1 MKQPKSHPAAGNRV
15 ATRGGS
21 YSLAVTALVL
31 AILAA
36 VNALCGLL
44 PKSLTRQDIS
54 AAQLYSVTSATKASV
69 GAVTKDVTVYWIVQ
83 AGQEDSVLENLLA
96 KYESLSDRLTVE
108 KKNPDVYPTF
118 AAQYTDGT
126 VENNSLVVVSGEK
139 SRYIGYTELYP
150 AEVDYSTYSYSYSF
164 DGEGLITSAI
174 AYVVSDDLPQLYVLE
189 GHGEA
194 ELSAVFSDQLTKENV
209 EVNTFSLLTENAVPD
224 AADCVLIYAPESDIS
239 EEERDILADYV
250 STGGKLL
257 VLAGPTEDGTLTNL
271 YSLLADYGVTAAD
284 GIVVEGDSSH
294 YAFGYPHIL
303 LPDMADSEITQS
315 LTAENYYAIIPIA
328 QGMTISDSATNV
340 TALLTTSDAS
350 FSKAAGY
357 QLSTYEKEDGDTDG
371 PFAVAVS
378 VADSSGGEIVWFGSS
393 LMLEEGYNDYSSGGN
408 LDMVMN
414 ALSDLVGEREAIAI
428 RSKSLDYNYLTISES
443 TASLLKTV
451 MIGVIP
457 IAFAAVGIYVV
468 AKRRMKRHG

>member
-1 MKQPKSHPAAGNRV
+1 MKKPAFLKENGGSKIALQ
-15 ATRGGS
+15 GGS
-21 YSLAVTALVL
+21 YSLAVTAIVL
-31 AILAA
+31 AILVA
-36 VNALCGLL
+36 VNVLVSVL
-44 PKSLTRQDIS
+44 PTSATRYDIS
-54 AAQLYSVTSATKASV
+54 ATKLYSITSNTKAVIS
-69 GAVTKDVTVYWIVQ
+69 GLTEDVTIYWIVQ
-83 AGQEDSVLENLLA
+83 ADQEDEVISNLLD
-96 KYESLSDRLTVE
+96 KYESLSDHITVV

-118 AAQYTDGT
+118 AAQYTDET
-126 VENNSLVVVSGEK
+126 VYNNSLVV
-139 SRYIGYTELYP
+139 
-150 AEVDYSTYSYSYSF
+150 
-164 DGEGLITSAI
+164 
-174 AYVVSDDLPQLYVLE
+174 E

-271 YSLLADYGVTAAD
+271 YSLLADYGVTAAE

-328 QGMTISDSATNV
+328 QGMTISDSASNV

-357 QLSTYEKEDGDTDG
+357 QLSTYEKEEGDTDG

-378 VADSSGGEIVWFGSS
+378 VADTSGGEIVWFGSS

-408 LDMVMN
+408 LDLVMN

-451 MIGVIP
+451 MIGMIP
-457 IAFAAVGIYVV
+457 ITFAAAGIYVV

>member
-194 ELSAVFSDQLTKENV
+194 ELPEGFQTQLTKESI
-209 EVNTFSLLTENAVPD
+209 ECTALSLLKEDAVPEEAD
-224 AADCVLIYAPESDIS
+224 AVLLYSPASDLS
-239 EEERDILADYV
+239 SRERDILAAYLA
-250 STGGKLL
+250 SGGKLL
-257 VLAGPTEDGTLTNL
+257 VFAGPVKDGTLPNL
-271 YSLLADYGVTAAD
+271 LSLLADYGVEAE
-284 GIVVEGDSSH
+284 EGMVIEEDSQ
-294 YAFGYPHIL
+294 YYVGYPYLL
-303 LPDMADSEITQS
+303 LPEIQSSGITDPLLSEGYYV
-315 LTAENYYAIIPIA
+315 TAPAA
-328 QGMTISDSATNV
+328 QGLRVTGSADV
-340 TALLTTSDAS
+340 TELLTTSDTAY
-350 FSKAAGY
+350 SKAAGY
-357 QLSTYEKEDGDTDG
+357 AITTYEREDGDSSG
-371 PFAVAVS
+371 PFALAVCIGT
-378 VADSSGGEIVWFGSS
+378 DGGGEMVWVASGYF
-393 LMLEEGYNDYSSGGN
+393 LEDAYNDYSSGAN
-408 LDMVMN
+408 LNFTMN
-414 ALSDLVGEREAIAI
+414 ALSELMGESDTLAI
-428 RSKSLDYNYLTISES
+428 RSKSLSYTYLTISES
-443 TASLLKTV
+443 SAARLKTLL
-451 MIGVIP
+451 IGVLP
-457 IAFAAVGIYVV
+457 GAFLLYGIFTVV
-468 AKRRMKRHG
+468 ERRRKRDA